1 MSKSKKQVIT
11 QESLDTP
18 PEFDKFFAK
27 EGLKGESG
35 DPQQPLSQADHRPTV
50 VPLLC
55 LP

>member
-11 QESLDTP
+11 QEALNTT

-35 DPQQPLSQADHRPTV
+35 GDPQQPLSQTNRR
-50 VPLLC
+50 PLLC